1 MSTADRPGRPLVGV
15 VMGSDSDWPVMEAAA
30 QVLEE
35 FDVPYEA
42 DVVSAHRMPIEMVDY
57 GRDAADRGLRV
68 IVAGAGGAAH
78 LPGMLASVTVL
89 PVIGVPVP
97 LRHLDGLDSLLSIVQ
112 MPAGIPVA
120 TVSVA
125 GARNAGLLA
134 VRTLAA
140 GEGERAERLRG
151 QLATF
156 AADLRDQAH
165 AKGERL
171 RARRSDRPTS

>member
-1 MSTADRPGRPLVGV
+1 MSGTPMSPLVGL

-30 QVLEE
+30 LVLEE

-42 DVVSAHRMPIEMVDY
+42 DVVSAHRMPTEMIDY
-57 GRDAADRGLRV
+57 GRQAADRGLRV
-68 IVAGAGGAAH
+68 IIAGAGGAAH

-97 LRHLDGLDSLLSIVQ
+97 LKHLDGMDSLLSIVQ

-134 VRTLAA
+134 VRMLAA
-140 GEGERAERLRG
+140 GEGEQAARWRE
-151 QLATF
+151 QLGRF
-156 AADLRDQAH
+156 ADDLRDQAH
-165 AKGERL
+165 AKGARL
-171 RARRSDRPTS
+171 RERRGDTQG